1 MEGKEVTTMET
12 TFKVTRTGL
21 YVDVWVTRNGRTQVY
36 TSIARDEAEAEA
48 LMENWRRGNPEAVE
62 A

>member
-21 YVDVWVTRNGRTQVY
+21 YVDVWVTRDGRTKVY
-36 TSIARDEAEAEA
+36 STIARDEREAEY
-48 LMENWRRGNPEAVE
+48 LVDLWTKCQENA
-62 A
+62 